1 MMQQYMKELEQD
13 PFDPEEFVER
23 LAWRTVNDTK
33 DDGKTSFDPVIVHE
47 TFLQAIKDLQV
58 LQERQQKKCDRLE
71 AALKEEEAR
80 HLLEVLNLQEK
91 NKHGIDLF
99 HQLDERI
106 NLVATKVLHLGDQLE
121 NVNTPRARAVEAQKL
136 MRHFSEFLSPGPLTD
151 PIFADKSSLDEAADV
166 IQKLHLIAQELPV
179 EKFEHAKKKISVKYD
194 EIERN
199 LIEEFVRAHN
209 REDATRMK
217 ELASVLA
224 HFKGYSQCIDAF
236 IEQSQMGSFGGK
248 DVFQDVIP
256 MCTKYHELMQ
266 QVFLNPEQV
275 MAKFVLNIYHLRL
288 QKYAVAKLADKTD
301 SDKYLRNLYDLYTR
315 TVKLSMELKAF
326 NMGTDD
332 TYLTKLTRNIFQKY
346 LDTYITIEVKALRE
360 KSTALLI
367 EYYESKNHQKKQL
380 QTGGFQELR
389 RDLQAVLSARTNIN
403 IAQIENYGGETFLSE
418 ELAIALLQRSKG
430 AFQRCQLLSQPN
442 DISANT
448 LQILDILLQ
457 YLISEHVDYALE
469 LGLQSVPI
477 PESRAQPEIHFFNVA
492 RQCNAIV
499 RLLEEQFND
508 SVVPLIAST
517 PKHGEGVLK
526 KNVILDQV
534 NAKLETGLDR
544 SINAIVGWVK
554 VFLQNEQRKTDF
566 KPETDVDTLNTP
578 ACLTVVQFVTN
589 MIRHIRNTLDGK
601 NLENVLTELGVRF
614 HKVIYDH
621 LQQFQFNSAGA
632 MCAICDMNEYR
643 KCVKELEVD
652 VVTSSFDTLHAL
664 CNLLLVKPENLKQVC
679 TGDQL
684 VTLDRGVLVNFIQL
698 RTDYKTQKLA
708 NCLKERKLNDN
719 IKVYTECQG
728 IKNIYDA
735 LVELGY
741 AVHNLYE
748 N

>member
-23 LAWRTVNDTK
+23 LAWRTVNDNTK
-33 DDGKTSFDPVIVHE
+33 DGGKTFFDPVIVHE
-47 TFLQAIKDLQV
+47 TFLQAIKDLQT

-80 HLLEVLNLQEK
+80 HAFEIVELQER
-91 NKHGIDLF
+91 NRHSIDLF
-99 HQLDERI
+99 YQLDERI

-121 NVNTPRARAVEAQKL
+121 SVNTPRARAVEAQKL

-151 PIFADKSSLDEAADV
+151 PIFTDKSSLNDAADV
-166 IQKLHLIAQELPV
+166 IQKLHLIAQELPS
-179 EKFEHAKKKISVKYD
+179 EKFEHAKKKIAVKYD

-209 REDATRMK
+209 REDAPRMR
-217 ELASVLA
+217 ELASTLA

-256 MCTKYHELMQ
+256 MCTKYHKLMQ
-266 QVFLNPEQV
+266 QVFTNPEQV

-288 QKYAVAKLADKTD
+288 QKYAVAKLADRTD

-315 TVKLSMELKAF
+315 TVKLSNDLRVF

-332 TYLTKLTRNIFQKY
+332 TYLSKLTRNIFQKY
-346 LDTYITIEVKALRE
+346 LDTYITVETKAFRE
-360 KSTALLI
+360 RSTALLI

-389 RDLQAVLSARTNIN
+389 RDLQAVLGARTNIN
-403 IAQIENYGGETFLSE
+403 IAQIEDYGGETFLSE
-418 ELAIALLQRSKG
+418 ELAIAILQRSKL
-430 AFQRCQLLSQPN
+430 AFQRCQLLSQ
-442 DISANT
+442 SADVPGNAV
-448 LQILDILLQ
+448 QVFEILLQ

-469 LGLQSVPI
+469 LGLQGVPI
-477 PESRAQPEIHFFNVA
+477 PESRTQPEIHFFNVMH
-492 RQCNAIV
+492 QCNAIV

-508 SVVPLIAST
+508 SVLPLVLST
-517 PKHGEGVLK
+517 AKHADCLLK
-526 KNVILDQV
+526 KKAILEQIDV
-534 NAKLETGLDR
+534 KLDTGLDR

-554 VFLQNEQRKTDF
+554 VYLQNEQRKTDF
-566 KPETDVDTLNTP
+566 KPETDVDTVNTP
-578 ACLTVVQFVTN
+578 ACLVVVQYVSG
-589 MIRHIRNTLDGK
+589 MIRLIRNTLDGRH
-601 NLENVLTELGVRF
+601 LETALKELGIRF

-643 KCVKELEVD
+643 KCIKELEVEF
-652 VVTSSFDTLHAL
+652 VTNLFDTLHAL

-684 VTLDRGVLVNFIQL
+684 MTLDRTVLLNFIQL

-708 NCLKERKLNDN
+708 NCLKGLA
-719 IKVYTECQG
+719 T
-728 IKNIYDA
+728 
-735 LVELGY
+735 
-741 AVHNLYE
+741 
-748 N
+748 

>member
-23 LAWRTVNDTK
+23 LAWRTVNDTTK
-33 DDGKTSFDPVIVHE
+33 DDGKTFFDPTIVHE
-47 TFLQAIKDLQV
+47 TFLQAIKDLQI
-58 LQERQQKKCDRLE
+58 LQERQQKKCDKLE
-71 AALKEEEAR
+71 TALKDEEAK
-80 HLLEVLNLQEK
+80 HVLEILELQER
-91 NKHGIDLF
+91 NKHSIDLF

-121 NVNTPRARAVEAQKL
+121 SVNTPRARAVEAQKL
-136 MRHFSEFLSPGPLTD
+136 MRHFSDFLSPGPLTD
-151 PIFADKSSLDEAADV
+151 PIFTDKSSLDEAADV
-166 IQKLHLIAQELPV
+166 IQKLHLISQELPS
-179 EKFEHAKKKISVKYD
+179 EKFEHAKKKIAVKYD

-199 LIEEFVRAHN
+199 LIEEFVSAHN
-209 REDATRMK
+209 REDANRMR

-256 MCTKYHELMQ
+256 MCTKYHKLMQ
-266 QVFLNPEQV
+266 QVFTNPEQV

-301 SDKYLRNLYDLYTR
+301 PDKYLRNLFDLYTR
-315 TVKLSMELKAF
+315 TVKLSTELKMF

-332 TYLTKLTRNIFQKY
+332 TYLAKLTRNIFQKY
-346 LDTYITIEVKALRE
+346 LDTYIVIEIKALRE
-360 KSTALLI
+360 KSATLLI

-380 QTGGFQELR
+380 QSGGFQELR
-389 RDLQAVLSARTNIN
+389 RDLQAVLGTRTNIN

-418 ELAIALLQRSKG
+418 ELAIALLQRSKL
-430 AFQRCQLLSQPN
+430 AFQRCQLLSKP
-442 DISANT
+442 DEISLNA
-448 LQILDILLQ
+448 LQILEILLQ

-477 PESRAQPEIHFFNVA
+477 PESRTQPEIHFFSVV

-508 SVVPLIAST
+508 SVIPLVIST
-517 PKHGEGVLK
+517 PRYGDSMLK
-526 KNVILDQV
+526 KKVALDQIDM
-534 NAKLETGLDR
+534 KLETGLDR
-544 SINAIVGWVK
+544 SINAIIGWVK
-554 VFLQNEQRKTDF
+554 VYLQNEQRKTDF
-566 KPETDVDTLNTP
+566 KPETDVDTLSTS
-578 ACLTVVQFVTN
+578 ACLTVVQYVTG
-589 MIRHIRNTLDGK
+589 MIRHIRSTLDGK
-601 NLENVLTELGVRF
+601 NLNNVLTELGVRF

-643 KCVKELEVD
+643 KCVKELEID
-652 VVTSSFDTLHAL
+652 LVTSLFDTLHAL

-684 VTLDRGVLVNFIQL
+684 ATLDRNVLVNFIQL
-698 RTDYKTQKLA
+698 RADYKTQKLA
-708 NCLKERKLNDN
+708 NCLKGLA
-719 IKVYTECQG
+719 T
-728 IKNIYDA
+728 
-735 LVELGY
+735 
-741 AVHNLYE
+741 
-748 N
+748 